1 MINDS
6 ILWTVS
12 PLSCRVYMVKI
23 AFDIGFFGVL
33 TYWVDFIGTPCTT
46 GLGGIPCKGSFK

>member
-33 TYWVDFIGTPCTT
+33 TYWVDFIGSRQRLPINYRV
-46 GLGGIPCKGSFK
+46 LSRALL